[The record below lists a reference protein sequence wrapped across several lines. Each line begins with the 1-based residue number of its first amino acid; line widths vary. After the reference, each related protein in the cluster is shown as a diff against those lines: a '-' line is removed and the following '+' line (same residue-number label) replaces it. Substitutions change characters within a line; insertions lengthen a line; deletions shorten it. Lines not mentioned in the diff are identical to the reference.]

1 MSAFDTCPRIA
12 LRDNDNLI
20 TWQPG
25 ETFFKQFYISF
36 KQNILRWREPF
47 KTLEAYRYFV
57 IVLKLL
63 IENHWILTSH
73 SRQTPQQ
80 AASEVILRQ
89 VARQV
94 VVRVLG
100 EHVGEPLLGL
110 RGPAPRPA
118 HCPAHCPAPD
128 VLEGALVSVHLVVEL
143 VVGGAGGLLG
153 AERVGAELQGL
164 VLVPALLDV
173 VAQGRAAAH
182 QLEDARGYELRARN
196 EIGKPNQIDI
206 KFVVERMLGLK
217 YLRIIFPVTSL
228 CAW

>member
-1 MSAFDTCPRIA
+1 MSTFDTCPRIA
-12 LRDNDNLI
+12 LRDNDTLI

-25 ETFFKQFYISF
+25 ERSSSNFIFLSNRTSCAGG
-36 KQNILRWREPF
+36 NLF

-63 IENHWILTSH
+63 IDNHWILTSH
-73 SRQTPQQ
+73 SRQGRTPHQ

-100 EHVGEPLLGL
+100 EHVREPLLGL
-110 RGPAPRPA
+110 GRPA
-118 HCPAHCPAPD
+118 RCPAPD
-128 VLEGALVSVHLVVEL
+128 VLQGALVSVHLVVEL
-143 VVGGAGGLLG
+143 VEGGAGGLLG

-173 VAQGRAAAH
+173 VAQGRAPAH
-182 QLEDARGYELRARN
+182 QVEDARGDELRARN
-196 EIGKPNQIDI
+196 EIGKSNQI
-206 KFVVERMLGLK
+206 
-217 YLRIIFPVTSL
+217 
-228 CAW
+228 

>member
-25 ETFFKQFYISF
+25 ETFFKQFYIFF

-63 IENHWILTSH
+63 IENHRILTSH
-73 SRQTPQQ
+73 SRQTPRR

-110 RGPAPRPA
+110 RGPA
-118 HCPAHCPAPD
+118 HCPAPD

-143 VVGGAGGLLG
+143 VEGGAGGQLG

-173 VAQGRAAAH
+173 VAQRRAAAH
-182 QLEDARGYELRARN
+182 QVEDA
-196 EIGKPNQIDI
+196 
-206 KFVVERMLGLK
+206 
-217 YLRIIFPVTSL
+217 
-228 CAW
+228 

>member
-1 MSAFDTCPRIA
+1 M
-12 LRDNDNLI
+12 
-20 TWQPG
+20 
-25 ETFFKQFYISF
+25 
-36 KQNILRWREPF
+36 
-47 KTLEAYRYFV
+47 
-57 IVLKLL
+57 LKLL

-73 SRQTPQQ
+73 SRQTPHQ

-110 RGPAPRPA
+110 RGPA
-118 HCPAHCPAPD
+118 HCSARCRAPD

-143 VVGGAGGLLG
+143 VEGGAGGLLG

-196 EIGKPNQIDI
+196 EIGKPNQI
-206 KFVVERMLGLK
+206 
-217 YLRIIFPVTSL
+217 
-228 CAW
+228 

>member
-25 ETFFKQFYISF
+25 ETFFKQFYIFF

-100 EHVGEPLLGL
+100 EHVREPLLGL

-118 HCPAHCPAPD
+118 RCPAPD

-143 VVGGAGGLLG
+143 VEGGAGGLLG

-173 VAQGRAAAH
+173 VAQRRAAAH